1 MVFALNELYQN
12 TLMKSI
18 YMLLFA
24 LTIFTIGIAQDEKK
38 SGINDLLQ
46 SKSFVFKAQTVIP
59 AAGSSRHLT
68 SDYDVRVTPESVVS
82 YLPYFGRA
90 YTAPLDPQKAGH
102 DFTSKAYDYIL
113 KERRKG
119 GWELII
125 RPRDVSDIRSLNFVI
140 FDNGN
145 ATLQISSNSKQTISY
160 SGAVA
165 NAN

>member
-1 MVFALNELYQN
+1 
-12 TLMKSI
+12 MKSI
-18 YMLLFA
+18 YMVLVA
-24 LTIFTIGIAQDEKK
+24 LTSFGLTNAQEEKK
-38 SGINDLLQ
+38 SEIYDFLQ

-68 SDYDVRVTPESVVS
+68 SDYDVRVTPETLVS

-90 YTAPLDPQKAGH
+90 YTAPLDPSKAGH
-102 DFTSKAYDYIL
+102 DFTSKDYEYIL

-119 GWELII
+119 GWELTIK
-125 RPRDVSDIRSLNFVI
+125 PKDVSDIRSLNFVI

-160 SGAVA
+160 SGTIA

>member
-1 MVFALNELYQN
+1 
-12 TLMKSI
+12 MKSI

-24 LTIFTIGIAQDEKK
+24 LASFGIASAQDEKK
-38 SGINDLLQ
+38 SEIYDLLQ

-90 YTAPLDPQKAGH
+90 YTAPLDPAKSGH
-102 DFTSKAYDYIL
+102 DFTSKDYEYIL

-119 GWELII
+119 GWELTVK
-125 RPRDVSDIRSLNFVI
+125 PRDVSDIRTMNFVV
-140 FDNGN
+140 FSNGN
-145 ATLQISSNSKQTISY
+145 ATLQISSNSKQSISY